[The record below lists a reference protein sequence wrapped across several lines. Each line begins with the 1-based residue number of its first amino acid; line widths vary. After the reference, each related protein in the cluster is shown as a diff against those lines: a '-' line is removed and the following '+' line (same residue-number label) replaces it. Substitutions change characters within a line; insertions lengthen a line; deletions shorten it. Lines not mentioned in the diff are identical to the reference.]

1 MKAVWIGMVAAS
13 TLLMVGA
20 AQASQEL
27 AQGSGCI
34 NCHMLDKKMVGP
46 GLKDIAA
53 KYKGDAGAAA
63 KLTEKIVKGSS
74 GVWGP
79 IPMPPNAAVSE
90 ANAKILAQ
98 WILSIK

>member
-1 MKAVWIGMVAAS
+1 MKTVWMGMIAAS
-13 TLLMVGA
+13 ALLMVGT

-27 AQGSGCI
+27 AQGSGCM

-53 KYKGDAGAAA
+53 KYKGDAGAAT
-63 KLTEKIVKGSS
+63 KLAEKITKGSN

-79 IPMPPNAAVSE
+79 IPMPPNAGVSE
-90 ANAKILAQ
+90 ANAKTLAQ
-98 WILSIK
+98 WILSLK

>member
-1 MKAVWIGMVAAS
+1 MKTIWMGMVAVSA
-13 TLLMVGA
+13 LLMVGTT
-20 AQASQEL
+20 QASQEL
-27 AQGSGCI
+27 AQSSGCL

-63 KLTEKIVKGSS
+63 RLAEKITKGSN

-79 IPMPPNAAVSE
+79 IPMPPNAGVSE

-98 WILSIK
+98 WVLSIK

>member
-1 MKAVWIGMVAAS
+1 MKTVWMGLIAAS
-13 TLLMVGA
+13 ALVMVGT
-20 AQASQEL
+20 AQASAEL
-27 AQGSGCI
+27 AAGSGCM
-34 NCHMLDKKMVGP
+34 NCHMVDKKMVGP

-63 KLTEKIVKGSS
+63 KLTEKILKGSN

-79 IPMPPNAAVSE
+79 IPMPPNAGVSE

-98 WILSIK
+98 FILSLK